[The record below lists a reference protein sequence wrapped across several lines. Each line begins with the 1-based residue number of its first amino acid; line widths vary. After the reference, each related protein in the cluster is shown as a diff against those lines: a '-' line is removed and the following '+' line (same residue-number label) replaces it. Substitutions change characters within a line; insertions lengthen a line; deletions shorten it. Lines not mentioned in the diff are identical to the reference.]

1 MQQLSTDYGF
11 ELRLM
16 ETDETVLKRWGR
28 VVDVV
33 ESGVL
38 YMEDAERL
46 ILHQVKLPDSP
57 DKRAQA
63 EALLMDLVS
72 DKIIYYSVSG
82 VDSLGRLQSRVWVD
96 EVEVNKL
103 MIDKGFG

>member
-1 MQQLSTDYGF
+1 
-11 ELRLM
+11 M

-63 EALLMDLVS
+63 EALLMDLAN
-72 DKIIYYSVSG
+72 DDFDASG
-82 VDSLGRLQSRVWVD
+82 DYMESAVPNDDDDGD
-96 EVEVNKL
+96 
-103 MIDKGFG
+103 DYF

>member
-1 MQQLSTDYGF
+1 
-11 ELRLM
+11 M

-72 DKIIYYSVSG
+72 DKIIYYGAVAI
-82 VDSLGRLQSRVWVD
+82 
-96 EVEVNKL
+96 E
-103 MIDKGFG
+103 MGFI

>member
-1 MQQLSTDYGF
+1 
-11 ELRLM
+11 M
-16 ETDETVLKRWGR
+16 ETDETALKRWGR

-46 ILHQVKLPDSP
+46 VLQEVKFPASP

-82 VDSLGRLQSRVWVD
+82 VDSLGRLESRVWVD
-96 EVEVNKL
+96 DVEVNKL
-103 MIDKGFG
+103 MIGKGFG